1 MRPDAVTTTISRC
14 AKLSVEED
22 AELQGIAARAQ
33 VPPDA
38 YVTILVQQN
47 LPGYMK
53 RVIDG
58 ARERGK

>member
-22 AELQGIAARAQ
+22 IELTELALRANMW
-33 VPPDA
+33 PNE
-38 YVTILVQQN
+38 YVTLLVKSH

-53 RVIDG
+53 RAVDG
-58 ARERGK
+58 AR